1 MALADLAG
9 LNQGSRGVS
18 PGEVYQGDQSILGFG
33 AEAHGL
39 AMVNCHS
46 ASQTTL
52 GGSEISMAVNWLRQ
66 KPPIQSE
73 AGAYLCEMG
82 HCCV

>member
-1 MALADLAG
+1 

-18 PGEVYQGDQSILGFG
+18 PGEVYEGDQSILGFG

-46 ASQTTL
+46 AS
-52 GGSEISMAVNWLRQ
+52 
-66 KPPIQSE
+66 
-73 AGAYLCEMG
+73 
-82 HCCV
+82 